1 MLKLIP
7 SEEPERINRIRR
19 EQQKK
24 VTSVQKAVEGE
35 QGRKGAISKIQQ
47 KIFYEISKDMGFV
60 KNMCVKLVGFLKKE
74 EESSV
79 EEISEMIT
87 SLRKSILCLERQRE
101 RIMRKEKDKGS
112 R

>member
-7 SEEPERINRIRR
+7 NEGPERVNRIRR

-24 VTSVQKAVEGE
+24 ITSVQEAVKGE
-35 QGRKGAISKIQQ
+35 QEKQGAISKIQQ
-47 KIFYEISKDMGFV
+47 RIFYEISKDMRFV
-60 KNMCVKLVGFLKKE
+60 KSMCVKLVGFLKKE

-79 EEISEMIT
+79 EEISEMIN
-87 SLRKSILCLERQRE
+87 SLRRSIACLERQRA
-101 RIMRKEKDKGS
+101 RMMRKEKDKGS